1 MLNRVSCS
9 LYKQYCENRKDQK
22 DKTIKFLHLKK
33 VISLLTVNDLKE
45 SWFTQ
50 SNTINVRTIIFSNVL
65 TVQTNF
71 FTLEESY
78 EENGT
83 LLYHD
88 F

>member
-1 MLNRVSCS
+1 MKIGKISFMWFKN
-9 LYKQYCENRKDQK
+9 KTFH
-22 DKTIKFLHLKK
+22 KTIKFLHLKK
-33 VISLLTVNDLKE
+33 VIYLLTVNDLKE
-45 SWFTQ
+45 PWFTQ
-50 SNTINVRTIIFSNVL
+50 SNTINVRTIIFSKVL

-71 FTLEESY
+71 FTLEESH

>member
-1 MLNRVSCS
+1 M
-9 LYKQYCENRKDQK
+9 
-22 DKTIKFLHLKK
+22 
-33 VISLLTVNDLKE
+33 VNDLKE

-71 FTLEESY
+71 FTLEESH
-78 EENGT
+78 EEDGT